1 MKTALVSAALL
12 TTSLIAGIASAQAPR
27 PAQPTA
33 QPRAPAATPPAPA
46 VPPAPRASPSVGA
59 APAAATEPT
68 LPTIDD
74 PMLAPAPPA
83 AQVLTSWRQAIDLV
97 RSKSTTLRSSL
108 ARVDQAS
115 AQARQALAVALP
127 KLSAGA
133 DVTTHLIRTRYT
145 DQFGQRLLAPD
156 PATTWGAGLDLRVPV
171 FAPAAW
177 YDHGTSTDAID
188 ASKLDVKETERQ
200 VVAGVA
206 DAIVT
211 AVTAERLAEVS
222 RVSLASVLSTLDLNK
237 RRAALGASSQLD
249 VLRVEQE
256 VQLARAQVVSADE
269 GLLQAR
275 EALGLALGTSQGV
288 GVTADIRIDA
298 LADDARTVCR
308 PERDVGKRPDVLAAT
323 AQVGIAERRK
333 DGVSRTYWPTVD
345 AVSNLTYF
353 GEQTIPGGTHF
364 GWTVGGELRWL
375 LYDGG
380 ARYGRSEELEATTR
394 VAREQLN
401 DTRRRAELEVVQATR
416 AVRVATSNLAVSAR
430 AREIAAETSRLAKVA
445 FMNGSGTSFDLVDTA
460 RRLREAELDF
470 AIKEFDLLRARVAAL
485 LALASCKV

>member
-1 MKTALVSAALL
+1 MKTAFVSAALL
-12 TTSLIAGIASAQAPR
+12 STSLTAGIASAQAPR
-27 PAQPTA
+27 PSQPTA
-33 QPRAPAATPPAPA
+33 QPPAARPPAAPPPAPGA
-46 VPPAPRASPSVGA
+46 TSSPGTAPV
-59 APAAATEPT
+59 AATEPT

-74 PMLAPAPPA
+74 PMLAPAPAA

-97 RSKSTTLRSSL
+97 RSRSTTLRSSL

-133 DVTTHLIRTRYT
+133 DVTRHLIRTRYT
-145 DQFGQRLLAPD
+145 DTFGQRALAPD
-156 PATTWGAGLDLRVPV
+156 PATEWGMGLDLVVPV

-177 YDHGTSTDAID
+177 YDHGTSTDSID
-188 ASKLDVKETERQ
+188 ATRLDVKETERQ

-222 RVSLASVLSTLDLNK
+222 RVSLASALSTLDLNK

-288 GVTADIRIDA
+288 GVTADIRLEA

-308 PERDVGKRPDVLAAT
+308 PEKDVAKRADVLAAT

-345 AVSNLTYF
+345 AVSNLRYY
-353 GEQTIPGGTHF
+353 GEETIPGGTHF
-364 GWTVGGELRWL
+364 GWTVGGQLRWL

-380 ARYGRSEELEATTR
+380 ERYGRKQELEATTR

-401 DTRRRAELEVVQATR
+401 DTRRRAELEVGRATR
-416 AVRVATSNLAVSAR
+416 AIQVAEANLGVSKR